1 MAIPLIRTAVLV
13 LIRVEMLLMLV
24 RAIMSWIPGVGGA
37 ALDLVVTM
45 TEPVIYPVRLIIDR
59 FTSKS
64 ALPIDIAFIVA
75 YLLLYLLELILS
87 FS

>member
-1 MAIPLIRTAVLV
+1 MAIPLIKTAVLV
-13 LIRVEMLLMLV
+13 LIRVEMLLLLV
-24 RAIMSWIPGVGGA
+24 RAIMSWIPGAGGT

-45 TEPVIYPVRLIIDR
+45 TEPVIYPVRLIVDR

-64 ALPIDIAFIVA
+64 TLPIDIAFIVT